1 MKINE
6 LSRCSFVNPETI
18 RLYRKIGF
26 LHPIRQPNGYYDYT
40 SEDLAALIY
49 LRKLRQFSF
58 SLAEAENFISD
69 SSTSR
74 LDLFSQK
81 EEAIKN
87 QIALLQKEL
96 KYIEFEKQHIQESQY
111 AYSHNASVITS
122 IDEKIDLYPPF
133 HTLHQ
138 PDSTLI
144 PSYYL
149 ETTSCLY
156 IAQDVL
162 NGPILNKKIPLK
174 VGIGTYRC
182 MLEKENLPIPAEAV
196 RIPHGLQISMVA
208 VLSDLSSINIQMLSP
223 MMKLAREKKMSF
235 LSPTTGYLAAIR
247 EKEGKRYYIF
257 RLRACVEKQNRPS
270 EFPI

>member
-6 LSRCSFVNPETI
+6 LARCSFVNPETI
-18 RLYRKIGF
+18 RLYRKMGF
-26 LHPIRQPNGYYDYT
+26 LHPVRQPNGYYDYT

-58 SLAEAENFISD
+58 SLAEAKNFISD

-74 LDLFSQK
+74 LDLFTQK
-81 EEAIKN
+81 EEGIRN
-87 QIALLQKEL
+87 EIALLQKEL
-96 KYIEFEKQHIQESQY
+96 KYIEFEKQHIQESRY
-111 AYSHNASVITS
+111 TYSHHASVITS

-133 HTLHQ
+133 QQLTLA
-138 PDSTLI
+138 SSSLL

-149 ETTSCLY
+149 ETTTCLY
-156 IAQDVL
+156 IARDIL

-174 VGIGTYRC
+174 VGIGSYRC

-196 RIPHGLQISMVA
+196 RIPHGRQISMVV
-208 VLSDLSSINIQMLSP
+208 VLSDLSAINIQTLAP
-223 MMKLAREKKMSF
+223 MMKLAKEKKLSF
-235 LSPTTGYLAAIR
+235 LSPTTGYLASIR

-257 RLRACVEKQNRPS
+257 RLRACVEEQNRPT